1 MVGAERGAGTPVI
14 CRDAGGQPALIC
26 ITGVEKSFAG
36 KPVLR
41 GVDLDVFPG
50 ETLVILGGSGSG
62 KSVTLRHIVGLLK
75 PDRGMVRVGGVAV
88 QDMSE
93 DELIPIRRQV
103 GFLFQGG
110 ALFDSMNV
118 FDNIAFPL
126 REAGWEERQIVE
138 RVPEV
143 LQLVDLE
150 PQVAEQMP
158 DALSGGMRKRVALA
172 RAIAVRPQA
181 ILYDEPTTGLD
192 PVTSTTI
199 NELIRSMQRRLGVTS
214 VVVTHDIDSA
224 FKVGDRIAFLCGG
237 RIAFLG
243 TVAEARSSTDS
254 RLRAFLEG
262 RPHEEFEPG

>member
-1 MVGAERGAGTPVI
+1 MI
-14 CRDAGGQPALIC
+14 CLS
-26 ITGVEKSFAG
+26 GVEKAFAG
-36 KPVLR
+36 RPVLR
-41 GVDLDVFPG
+41 GVDLDVLPG
-50 ETLVILGGSGSG
+50 ETMVILGGSGSG

-75 PDRGMVRVGGVAV
+75 PDRGVVRVDGEPV
-88 QDMSE
+88 QDLDE
-93 DELIPIRRQV
+93 DELIPVRRKV

-110 ALFDSMNV
+110 ALFDSMDV

-126 REAGWEERQIVE
+126 REAGWDEERIAA

-143 LQLVDLE
+143 LRLVDLE
-150 PQVAEQMP
+150 PDVARQMP

-172 RAIAVRPQA
+172 RAIAVNPQA

-243 TVAEARSSTDS
+243 TVAEARTTTDA

-262 RPHEEFEPG
+262 RPHEEFGTC